1 MAQGLPVITTDHTAG
16 PDIIE
21 NEADGFIVPIR
32 SAEAIGAKLDL
43 LAGEPERLM
52 SMKAAAKTKAASL
65 GWENYRR
72 RLAEVARDV
81 IES

>member
-16 PDIIE
+16 PDVIQTE
-21 NEADGFIVPIR
+21 LDGFIVPIR
-32 SAEAIGAKLDL
+32 SAEAIAAKLDL
-43 LAGEPERLM
+43 LASEPERLM
-52 SMKAAAKTKAASL
+52 SMKTAAKSKATAL

-72 RLAEVARDV
+72 RLVEVARDV